1 MNEQENR
8 VVTGMTLIL
17 VSVVL
22 IAALLLFNR

>member
-8 VVTGMTLIL
+8 VVTGITLII

-22 IAALLLFNR
+22 ITALLLFNK